1 VITRLGGK
9 QKSEPS
15 KPKSLMK
22 ITAHHNHITNTLKL
36 HFDAKAK
43 EMLTKSSEPFTAFC
57 QNREFDGLPT
67 SHFFDLL
74 AKFTKSNETLYQFI
88 ENDSGQI
95 ELSVDDMRNLLEV
108 MLLAANHP
116 DASKTDLL
124 TLTKCSI
131 LLATS
136 TPYAVPRI
144 PLPPAVEA
152 FDCATTSPAAWTGYE
167 AVRLWSHSGLPYL
180 SLFDLYEIWTAFQSE
195 PPTDNHSIIFCEWV
209 SHTTLG
215 FRQAFDRF
223 VATKLGP
230 KSTRRRKT
238 K

>member
-1 VITRLGGK
+1 
-9 QKSEPS
+9 
-15 KPKSLMK
+15 MK

-43 EMLTKSSEPFTAFC
+43 AMLTKSSEPFTSFC
-57 QNREFDGLPT
+57 QNREFDALYT
-67 SHFFDLL
+67 LQLFDLVERF
-74 AKFTKSNETLYQFI
+74 AKSAETLSQFI

-95 ELSVDDMRNLLEV
+95 EIIVDDVRNLLEV

-116 DASKTDLL
+116 DVSKTDLL
-124 TLTKCSI
+124 TLTRCAI
-131 LLATS
+131 LLAT
-136 TPYAVPRI
+136 TAPYAVPQI

-152 FDCATTSPAAWTGYE
+152 FDRTTTSPAAWAGYE
-167 AVRLWSHSGLPYL
+167 AIRLWSHSGLPYL
-180 SLFDLYEIWTAFQSE
+180 SLFDLYELWTAFKAE

-215 FRQAFDRF
+215 FRQMFDRF
-223 VATKLGP
+223 VATKLRP